1 MTSIDPSRHALK
13 FKIKGPFLD
22 ANYSSGGG
30 STSTPSTAAFNTGS
44 GVSHTAS
51 TPASADSSNL
61 RRMRKKELIRQYVS
75 QDVIPPS
82 GTSGSGFSASS
93 ASSQSSS
100 NPHLQSF
107 LQFRYS
113 SALAYANEEYLMA
126 GSNDL
131 SEVIGSTNV
140 GTLAYSANASGQLGG
155 SASGGMRSHI
165 SIPKAVASLA
175 GVDSEWGALG
185 LGNDPSA
192 LSSREGKRRRRGA
205 NNPPL
210 SRELRNLQLA
220 ADPLL
225 NPPNTAAAA
234 ASSGAVSLPA
244 ADTPVGRRKERRRG
258 RPPGS
263 GKAAAAAAEAAA
275 ANTATSEFSSS
286 ISQENSGIPPPPKL
300 KIRLGGKGNGQGQ
313 VVTVCDPAASMKG
326 DGSASGNQSTES
338 SEGKRFRPPKKRL
351 SDTGCGTDLTGGK
364 GGTDSNPPTL
374 EDLWRQSMKFRE
386 EVMADFSK
394 SERRKGSSSSKLP
407 AAMGNAESQA
417 PDAFSSRTSSRSN
430 EGSGSGLDTKPEFK
444 NKRHKTKTRK
454 DRSKSKDRDGNNRRR
469 PPVASTDLV
478 SIAGGGDSVA
488 ASGSEGCDASGL
500 SVSVS
505 VDCGIGRKRKRT
517 SSGGS
522 GVNEPASVVSIGD
535 GVQRNGVQII
545 GGAALGAGSAENEAG
560 SAPKLIIRFGK
571 KAMTT
576 SSGRTG
582 ESQNFNRTGGCRL
595 SSEDVTPPPPL
606 EKPSMARNELE
617 DSSAAASVTTVRL
630 MPIKLK
636 LARGGSGGYVTSHQQ
651 QQQEQ
656 QQQAERQSQKSDS
669 TPPPSPT
676 PPPPTNNST
685 KESCQVR

>member
-1 MTSIDPSRHALK
+1 M
-13 FKIKGPFLD
+13 
-22 ANYSSGGG
+22 
-30 STSTPSTAAFNTGS
+30 
-44 GVSHTAS
+44 
-51 TPASADSSNL
+51 
-61 RRMRKKELIRQYVS
+61 
-75 QDVIPPS
+75 
-82 GTSGSGFSASS
+82 
-93 ASSQSSS
+93 
-100 NPHLQSF
+100 
-107 LQFRYS
+107 
-113 SALAYANEEYLMA
+113 
-126 GSNDL
+126 
-131 SEVIGSTNV
+131 
-140 GTLAYSANASGQLGG
+140 
-155 SASGGMRSHI
+155 
-165 SIPKAVASLA
+165 
-175 GVDSEWGALG
+175 
-185 LGNDPSA
+185 
-192 LSSREGKRRRRGA
+192 
-205 NNPPL
+205 
-210 SRELRNLQLA
+210 
-220 ADPLL
+220 
-225 NPPNTAAAA
+225 
-234 ASSGAVSLPA
+234 
-244 ADTPVGRRKERRRG
+244 
-258 RPPGS
+258 
-263 GKAAAAAAEAAA
+263 
-275 ANTATSEFSSS
+275 
-286 ISQENSGIPPPPKL
+286 
-300 KIRLGGKGNGQGQ
+300 
-313 VVTVCDPAASMKG
+313 
-326 DGSASGNQSTES
+326 
-338 SEGKRFRPPKKRL
+338 
-351 SDTGCGTDLTGGK
+351 
-364 GGTDSNPPTL
+364 
-374 EDLWRQSMKFRE
+374 
-386 EVMADFSK
+386 
-394 SERRKGSSSSKLP
+394 
-407 AAMGNAESQA
+407 
-417 PDAFSSRTSSRSN
+417 
-430 EGSGSGLDTKPEFK
+430 
-444 NKRHKTKTRK
+444 
-454 DRSKSKDRDGNNRRR
+454 
-469 PPVASTDLV
+469 ASTDLV